1 MVKYLLIVF
10 LSVVTLGLQAQTFQA
25 PARLVGTPEYRFVEL
40 DITPTC
46 VQIRITE
53 PEDYQK
59 EHFGDFIEIPVVT
72 IKEESS
78 YMVIADE
85 LTLRY
90 EADWFTLYFNGNQYV
105 YGRPE

>member
-1 MVKYLLIVF
+1 MVKYLIIF
-10 LSVVTLGLQAQTFQA
+10 LSVVSLGLQAQSFQA
-25 PARLVGTPEYRFVEL
+25 PARLVGTPDYKFVEL

-53 PEDYQK
+53 PENYQK
-59 EHFGDFIEIPVVT
+59 EHFGDFFEIPVVT

-78 YMVIADE
+78 YMAIADE

-90 EADWFTLYFNGNQYV
+90 GADWFTLYHNGKQYV